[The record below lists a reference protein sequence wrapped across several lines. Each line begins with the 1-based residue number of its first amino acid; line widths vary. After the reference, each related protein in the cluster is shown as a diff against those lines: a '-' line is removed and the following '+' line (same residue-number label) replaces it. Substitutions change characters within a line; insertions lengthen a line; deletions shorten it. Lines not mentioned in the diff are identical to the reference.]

1 MRDCRTF
8 AKLQEAME
16 LSQAAKP
23 GYTAYGVPPPSYDM
37 GAANK
42 GYTIQSSQSYPQSKV
57 YIFRMIHLSQSLK
70 RNRKVYPD
78 K

>member
-1 MRDCRTF
+1 MRDYRTF

-16 LSQAAKP
+16 LSQAAKLA
-23 GYTAYGVPPPSYDM
+23 YTAYGVPPPSYDK
-37 GAANK
+37 GAANQ

-57 YIFRMIHLSQSLK
+57 YIFRKIHLSQSLK